1 MCSCDPRGLIWRNSA
16 PPPSQR
22 RAAWRCAPLRS
33 ASSVPGRL
41 RTRGWS
47 TCLGWMDLDHLD
59 LDLII
64 SLNIYI
70 LSIYDIYIYTY
81 LFIYVLYI
89 YACVITVY
97 QIDLRWFDI
106 MNPIG
111 PIANRESCF
120 VVTENVVS
128 WRGEISEDTARRHS
142 SRICSRTDRSDFHLS
157 ARHQLRVWTSDCDFK
172 APWALGLGGS
182 GGAVCTCVNIW
193 SQTTTGSSFTKKT
206 VQCWEHRQQV
216 STRTRLIQLFEH
228 SMWQSQGQTP
238 TGSGIPKNRIFKH
251 CHSYINMGW
260 SDIMLHHW
268 IGLPTLQLKL
278 HPTSSTSSIPAA
290 QSWAPT
296 CAWRGAHPPA
306 ATSAGAPP
314 RRKRPP
320 LEPPRSRGRHRSNG
334 PDKWELDGDGATWWL
349 WWMVVV
355 IRLIRGW

>member
-1 MCSCDPRGLIWRNSA
+1 MWPQGSLAKFCTSAIPKEGCMALRATPKRFVCSRK
-16 PPPSQR
+16 
-22 RAAWRCAPLRS
+22 
-33 ASSVPGRL
+33 ASHTGMV
-41 RTRGWS
+41 

-70 LSIYDIYIYTY
+70 Y
-81 LFIYVLYI
+81 LFIYLCNIYIYIILYI

-97 QIDLRWFDI
+97 LIDLRCLILWI
-106 MNPIG
+106 L
-111 PIANRESCF
+111 SCF

-228 SMWQSQGQTP
+228 SMWQSQGQRP
-238 TGSGIPKNRIFKH
+238 TGSGISKNRIFKH

-268 IGLPTLQLKL
+268 MVHHWIA

-334 PDKWELDGDGATWWL
+334 PGDGSWMGMERPGGYGGWW
-349 WWMVVV
+349 WW
-355 IRLIRGW
+355 